1 MRAELRTRDA
11 GRRAATQRVL
21 RTGPYEAHLA
31 VTEMLVRPATTRM
44 LTVPSRGVGSILV
57 TNETRSPKRWIIG
70 EPLASEKLEGQLLP
84 KHLALPI
91 FASDPL
97 SSVAYAPQEL
107 LMILL
112 VGGLAFLSFAP
123 WVAAAVVILM
133 LVVVLS
139 YRQLIKAYPSGGG
152 DYEVASKN
160 LGEKA
165 GLVVASA
172 LLVDYVLTVAVSVA
186 SGVDNIISAIPALN
200 PFRIEIAVGFIIL
213 LAAINLRGV
222 RESSK
227 AFAVPTYLFIGSIA
241 VMVVVGLARTIAG
254 DPPVAESAG
263 YAVQAESL
271 TQAGLIL
278 LLLRSFASGCAALT
292 GVEAISNGVP
302 AFRKPHVTNAQKTLV
317 AMGAIAVTLF
327 VGLITLALIAGVHY
341 AEDACHLI
349 GYANCESVPQR
360 SLVAQLASST
370 FGNNSI
376 LFFII
381 QGATAAVLL
390 LAANTAFNGFPLLGS
405 VLARDRYAPKA
416 LSTRGDRLIF
426 SNGVLILGV
435 VAAIILV
442 IYRAQVTELIQLYI
456 IGVFISFTLGQ
467 IGMVR
472 HWLRMLRNG
481 CSDRGAVWR
490 SLATNALGAS
500 MTASV
505 LIVVTITKFAH
516 GAWLVYVIMPVLFTL
531 MLGVNRYYRD
541 VDREIEADPTT
552 RFGSDGDHAI
562 VLVGRMQKPVLKA
575 LDYAIAARHNSI
587 EAVHVSIDEA
597 ATDQFEKDWMAQNI
611 KIPLNILESPYRD
624 ISAPLIKYIKY
635 RRELHGSEVITVY
648 TPHYIV
654 GHWWENLLHNH
665 TARRIRHKLA
675 LSHGVVIAMVPWLLD
690 SSTLIYG
697 RRSRPLPGQD
707 RRGELRRPVARK
719 PMPPASA
726 VVRPKVVAGAAKTA
740 GTRAPGAKAPT
751 KTATKPATNPASKT
765 ATNPA
770 AGPVAKAKPAT
781 PGPTAKKP
789 KPPAPH

>member
-1 MRAELRTRDA
+1 M
-11 GRRAATQRVL
+11 
-21 RTGPYEAHLA
+21 
-31 VTEMLVRPATTRM
+31 
-44 LTVPSRGVGSILV
+44 
-57 TNETRSPKRWIIG
+57 TNEARSPKRWIIG

-112 VGGLAFLSFAP
+112 IGGLAFLSFAP
-123 WVAAAVVILM
+123 WVAMAVVIL
-133 LVVVLS
+133 LIVVVLS

-213 LAAINLRGV
+213 LAAANLRGV

-227 AFAVPTYLFIGSIA
+227 AFAIPTYLFIGSIA
-241 VMVVVGLARTIAG
+241 LMIVVGIARTIAG

-263 YAVQAESL
+263 YVVQAENL
-271 TQAGLIL
+271 AQAGMIL

-302 AFRKPHVTNAQKTLV
+302 AFRKPHVQNAQKTLV
-317 AMGAIAVTLF
+317 AMGAIAITLF
-327 VGLITLALIAGVHY
+327 VGLIALALIAGVHY
-341 AEDACHLI
+341 AEDACSLI
-349 GYANCESVPQR
+349 GYASCEDIPQR
-360 SLVAQLASST
+360 SLVAQLAAST

-405 VLARDRYAPKA
+405 VLATDRYAPKS

-426 SNGVLILGV
+426 SNGVLILAV

-442 IYRAQVTELIQLYI
+442 IYRAEVTALIQLYI
-456 IGVFISFTLGQ
+456 IGVFLSFTLGQ

-472 HWLRMLRNG
+472 HWLRMLRDG
-481 CSDRGAVWR
+481 CPDRGAVWR
-490 SLATNALGAS
+490 GLSINALGAT
-500 MTASV
+500 MTAIV
-505 LIVVTITKFAH
+505 LIVVTVTKFTH
-516 GAWLVYVIMPVLFTL
+516 GAWLVYVIMPILFLL

-541 VDREIEADPTT
+541 VDKEIAADPTT
-552 RFGSDGDHAI
+552 MFGSDGDHAI

-575 LDYAIAARHNSI
+575 LDYAIAARHKSI
-587 EAVHVSIDEA
+587 EAVHVSIDDA
-597 ATDQFEKDWMAQNI
+597 ATDQLEKDWIAQNI
-611 KIPLNILESPYRD
+611 TVPLNILESPYRD
-624 ISAPLIKYIKY
+624 ISAPLAKYIRF
-635 RRELHGSEVITVY
+635 RREQHGSEVITVY

-675 LSHGVVIAMVPWLLD
+675 LTHGVVIALVPWLLD

-719 PMPPASA
+719 PMPPAAA
-726 VVRPKVVAGAAKTA
+726 VVRPKSPAAKGGLSKA
-740 GTRAPGAKAPT
+740 AAKPT
-751 KTATKPATNPASKT
+751 SKT
-765 ATNPA
+765 ATA
-770 AGPVAKAKPAT
+770 V
-781 PGPTAKKP
+781 KKP
-789 KPPAPH
+789 PKSPKEQE